1 MEKVQK
7 AFFDTYTDFQCYVIA
22 QVNSGDYN
30 GVGATHYNI
39 VEYLYRKGPANS
51 KTLAQKF
58 HISAPAISRH
68 VKLLLEKKLLV
79 QKQLPED
86 RRNFLLEVTSK
97 GKLLV
102 DGSENQRHSVT
113 TRISGMLPKKELE
126 QFTRILRKVVDILK
140 EE

>member
-1 MEKVQK
+1 MEKAQK

-22 QVNSGDYN
+22 QVNNGDFN
-30 GVGATHYNI
+30 GVSATHYNI
-39 VEYLYRKGPANS
+39 VEYLYRNGPATA

-86 RRNFLLEVTSK
+86 RRNFLLEVTGK
-97 GKLLV
+97 GKQLV
-102 DGSENQRHSVT
+102 NGSENQRHSVT
-113 TRISGMLPKKELE
+113 TRISGMLPKNELE
-126 QFTRILRKVVDILK
+126 QFTRILRKVVDVLK

>member
-1 MEKVQK
+1 MEKAQK

-22 QVNSGDYN
+22 QVNNGDFN
-30 GVGATHYNI
+30 GVSATHYNI
-39 VEYLYRKGPANS
+39 VEYLYRNGPATA

-86 RRNFLLEVTSK
+86 RRNFLLEVTGK
-97 GKLLV
+97 GKQLV
-102 DGSENQRHSVT
+102 NGSENQRHSVT
-113 TRISGMLPKKELE
+113 TRISGMLPKNELE
-126 QFTRILRKVVDILK
+126 QFTRILRKVVDVLK
-140 EE
+140 DE

>member
-1 MEKVQK
+1 MEKAQK

-22 QVNSGDYN
+22 QVNNGDFN

-39 VEYLYRKGPANS
+39 VEYLYRNGPATA

-86 RRNFLLEVTSK
+86 RRNFLLEVTGK
-97 GKLLV
+97 GKQLV
-102 DGSENQRHSVT
+102 NGSENQRHSVT
-113 TRISGMLPKKELE
+113 TRISGMLPKNELE
-126 QFTRILRKVVDILK
+126 QFTRILRKVVDVLK